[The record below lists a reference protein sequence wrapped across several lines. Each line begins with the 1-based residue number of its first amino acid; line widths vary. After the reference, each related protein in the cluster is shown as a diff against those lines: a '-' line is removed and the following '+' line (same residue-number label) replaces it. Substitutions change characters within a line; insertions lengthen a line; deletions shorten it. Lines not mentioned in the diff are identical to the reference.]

1 MVAGAAIVQELYI
14 DEGATQE
21 EVVAVYGAFARAGFP
36 ATVRRGLSEGQPG
49 EWGVVFSA
57 TVPLGVFFACFP
69 TDESGDPSAAV
80 KTWAQGIF
88 AARRR
93 PRRSRGVILI
103 HSCPIIYLDSD
114 LPEAGLGVARRG
126 RLRSP
131 RPLPVGCRQEPVEG
145 ASDYPPRVEVAEPLL
160 PPSWSASSLDRLMA
174 EGFLAPAMAT

>member
-1 MVAGAAIVQELYI
+1 MKGRRKRKWSPCMGRSHAQAFRLLLGAASV
-14 DEGATQE
+14 
-21 EVVAVYGAFARAGFP
+21 RAS
-36 ATVRRGLSEGQPG
+36 RENG
-49 EWGVVFSA
+49 EWSSRRRFPSA
-57 TVPLGVFFACFP
+57 SSSPASP
-69 TDESGDPSAAV
+69 GDPSAAV